1 MGLFITGTDTGVGK
15 TVVTAALAG
24 AMRRRNL
31 RVGVMKPVETGCLR
45 EEDRLVPQ
53 DALSL
58 LEASGSTASLDLVN
72 PYALAQPLAPA
83 LAAEVEGVHID
94 PDRIHSCYR
103 QLAAEHDV
111 VLVEGAGG
119 LMVPLA
125 DRGTRERHPYTMLD
139 LAADLRLPLLVVARN
154 ILGVINHTAL
164 TVAVGRQQGLAVLGV
179 VLNHPSPESDP
190 ATETNAGSLR
200 RWSGTKLLAELPF
213 VQSLDGDTLRSL
225 GERLEIDR
233 LLEAVL
239 HVRNL

>member
-15 TVVTAALAG
+15 TVVTAALA
-24 AMRRRNL
+24 AALRRRNL
-31 RVGVMKPVETGCLR
+31 CVGVMKPVETGCIR
-45 EEDRLVPQ
+45 KEGRLVPR
-53 DALSL
+53 DALRL

-83 LAAEVEGVHID
+83 LAAEVEGVRIN
-94 PDRIHSCYR
+94 PDRIRSCYR

-119 LMVPLA
+119 LMVPITDQGA
-125 DRGTRERHPYTMLD
+125 RKGHPYTMLD

-164 TVAVGRQQGLAVLGV
+164 TVAVARQRSLAVLGV
-179 VLNHPSPESDP
+179 VLNHPSPEGDP
-190 ATETNAGSLR
+190 ATKTNAGSLR
-200 RWSGTKLLAELPF
+200 RWSGTKVLAEIPF
-213 VQSLDGDTLRSL
+213 VQSLDGDMLRSL
-225 GERLEIDR
+225 GEHLEIDR
-233 LLEAVL
+233 LLEAML